1 GGGTLPDNLCVHT
14 VWRPSFAPGFFGPP
28 VTLIRTLTDGTET
41 REALPTALAVSE
53 ALHGAQNGLTV
64 ARVKFGLVKDTYGYS
79 A

>member
-1 GGGTLPDNLCVHT
+1 MSASLLFPRVEEI
-14 VWRPSFAPGFFGPP
+14 VARGFFGPA

-41 REALPTALAVSE
+41 REALPVTLAVYE

-64 ARVKFGLVKDTYGYS
+64 ARARIEFGSVGDAYGHS